1 MEAAAAL
8 IGAAEGRRRR
18 GGAKRGGAEP
28 IALDEA
34 STAIAC
40 PSAYAGTEAVPD
52 AACSGRSAV
61 LVHRPPAACSAADWP
76 ISRFRHRRRSRGA
89 RVGRHNG
96 SAELS
101 LEGRE
106 GRRAGAPT
114 GTPRARNAARD
125 CYSTH
130 LARPASA
137 STRHPAL
144 SCNDLTFRI
153 CTSRCCNTVRVYTRR
168 ERAPCKRCAFFAGL
182 VHIHMNVR
190 IWVHMIINRSNR
202 VGPCLVYVCAP
213 LPPDA
218 APKRKKRK
226 IKLNTLHSVC
236 TSP

>member
-40 PSAYAGTEAVPD
+40 PNASAGSRSGQCGAFGQAVPD

-76 ISRFRHRRRSRGA
+76 ISRFRHRRRTRGA
-89 RVGRHNG
+89 PVGRHDAC
-96 SAELS
+96 AELS

-168 ERAPCKRCAFFAGL
+168 ERTPCKRCAFFAGL

-190 IWVHMIINRSNR
+190 IWVHMKNEQ
-202 VGPCLVYVCAP
+202 
-213 LPPDA
+213 
-218 APKRKKRK
+218 
-226 IKLNTLHSVC
+226 
-236 TSP
+236 